1 MKIYHI
7 VAAADGRVIGKN
19 NQLPWHF
26 SADLKRFKHLTMG
39 HTLLMGRKTF
49 ESIGGPLP
57 GRQNFVLSRQK
68 RGQAPSQSNKV
79 PVPFSSE
86 KDNLRYFN
94 SIEDALKNV
103 RTERCFIIGGADIIK
118 QTIDQVDGISLTQ
131 VNGRYEGDAY
141 YPQIPDDFVE
151 ISRQCCAEE
160 PKLEFIYYEKRT
172 RKM

>member
-1 MKIYHI
+1 M

-57 GRQNFVLSRQK
+57 GRQNFVLSKHKKETQ
-68 RGQAPSQSNKV
+68 
-79 PVPFSSE
+79 
-86 KDNLRYFN
+86 DNLRYFD
-94 SIEDALKNV
+94 SIEKALRNV
-103 RTERCFIIGGADIIK
+103 TTEKTFIIGGADIFK
-118 QTIDQVDGISLTQ
+118 QTIDQADGIYLTQ

-160 PKLEFIYYEKRT
+160 PKLEFIYYEKR
-172 RKM
+172 KDKK